1 MRRQFNYRNQSPNN
15 NGYPPRNNGY
25 PSNYYNQYPL
35 PSSQYYQQQN
45 PNNQP
50 PNGYNQIPRKKHIY
64 KKWWFWLL
72 IAIAFI
78 ALMAF
83 IFGRPKKK
91 DYSINT
97 LEKNFYYIERQYNNA
112 VIPLNDKKITDKKI
126 IENCSKAKNNIDKK
140 VNLLKL
146 NQSYSDIT
154 NDLIKIG
161 ENASISLQ
169 SLIDQAKGK
178 RARPDMKAANKV
190 YNLTNM
196 FIDKYFKTSKSKKN
210 KTNNFEKNNKSNTNL
225 SSDESTGNE
234 KNKKVDLQFGQT
246 VNLINGNR
254 IIQMQVE
261 SVKNVDPNEVMVT
274 DISHNETDKQQFVIV
289 SYKVTAE
296 KGEINLDQ
304 FDGSELS
311 IADST
316 GEIGTQSSN
325 RDNGTPKNL
334 AQGQSITLRI
344 GVGFKN
350 KGNTAIVQFS
360 GNTWSGNIS

>member
-1 MRRQFNYRNQSPNN
+1 MRRQFNYGNQSPNQGDPQYPDYN
-15 NGYPPRNNGY
+15 NGGNYPPPNGY
-25 PSNYYNQYPL
+25 QQPPL
-35 PSSQYYQQQN
+35 PPNQYYQQ
-45 PNNQP
+45 PNSNYQP
-50 PNGYNQIPRKKHIY
+50 PNNGYYPKKPIY

-112 VIPLNDKKITDKKI
+112 VIPLNDKKITNKKI

-178 RARPDMKAANKV
+178 RAKPDMKAANKV

-196 FIDKYFKTSKSKKN
+196 FIDKYFEKSKKN
-210 KTNNFEKNNKSNTNL
+210 KNNDSETNNRSVANS
-225 SSDESTGNE
+225 SSDS
-234 KNKKVDLQFGQT
+234 
-246 VNLINGNR
+246 
-254 IIQMQVE
+254 
-261 SVKNVDPNEVMVT
+261 S
-274 DISHNETDKQQFVIV
+274 SDKVIV
-289 SYKVTAE
+289 AQIMKKIKKSIY
-296 KGEINLDQ
+296 NLDKRQ
-304 FDGSELS
+304 
-311 IADST
+311 I
-316 GEIGTQSSN
+316 
-325 RDNGTPKNL
+325 
-334 AQGQSITLRI
+334 
-344 GVGFKN
+344 
-350 KGNTAIVQFS
+350 
-360 GNTWSGNIS
+360 